1 MTRKCRLSCVGL
13 LIVFVYRDD
22 GTGSNCYDSDWK
34 PGVTVDGLIDAIV
47 ISKIFDLI
55 VVQKEN
61 AVCTRVIDFFVGVDA
76 GFISVGVEICVPWEK
91 MDSFYIVGVDF
102 VVVGIASFRR
112 RYDGCIVFSIPTF
125 YDRERGS

>member
-1 MTRKCRLSCVGL
+1 M
-13 LIVFVYRDD
+13 IVFVYRDD
-22 GTGSNCYDSDWK
+22 GTGGNCCDRDWK

-47 ISKIFDLI
+47 ISKIFGLI

-102 VVVGIASFRR
+102 VVDFVVVVVVGIASFRR